1 MIFRTLQTL
10 LVLVISIPLVAQQA
24 TRTLDILIRNG
35 SVLDGSGTPARH
47 VDIGIRGDRIV
58 AIGKSLHEKAKR
70 VIDARG
76 LIVAPGFIDPHTHT
90 LDDLSNPATS
100 RNDAYLM
107 QGVATVVV
115 GNDGSSPLDIGA
127 TLHKLDQQG
136 IGTNVAMFIGQGS
149 VRRAVM
155 GMSDA
160 TPTAA
165 QMDAMKALVDQGMK
179 QGAIGMST
187 GLFYAPGSYS
197 STEEVI
203 SLAKVAAANGGIY
216 DTHMR
221 DEDSYTIGLLGSVK
235 ETIRIGREAQ
245 IPVMI
250 SHIKALGK
258 SVWGESTSVIAL
270 IDAARASG
278 VNVTASQYPYNASGT
293 SIEAA
298 LIPRWAEV
306 GGHAA
311 LLQRIDDP
319 AVRPRLVAAMQKNLD
334 DRGGP
339 ESLLITVS
347 PDKEFTGKTLAA
359 IAKEYHQSPIDAA
372 LLIVKKGG
380 AAVASF
386 NMQESDIKNFMR
398 QPWVMTCSDG
408 SPGHPRKYGTFP
420 RKLRKYVFDE
430 HVITL
435 PFAIRSMTSLPAE
448 TLRLEDRGL
457 LKPGYF
463 ADVVLFNPKTIR
475 ALSTYQEPK
484 LLATGVTYL
493 LVNGQF
499 AIDNSSLTNAH
510 AGHALPHGHS

>member
-1 MIFRTLQTL
+1 
-10 LVLVISIPLVAQQA
+10 
-24 TRTLDILIRNG
+24 
-35 SVLDGSGTPARH
+35 
-47 VDIGIRGDRIV
+47 
-58 AIGKSLHEKAKR
+58 
-70 VIDARG
+70 
-76 LIVAPGFIDPHTHT
+76 
-90 LDDLSNPATS
+90 
-100 RNDAYLM
+100 
-107 QGVATVVV
+107 
-115 GNDGSSPLDIGA
+115 
-127 TLHKLDQQG
+127 
-136 IGTNVAMFIGQGS
+136 
-149 VRRAVM
+149 
-155 GMSDA
+155 MSDA
-160 TPTAA
+160 TPTTA
-165 QMDAMKALVDQGMK
+165 QMDSMKALVDRGMK
-179 QGAIGMST
+179 EGAIGMST

-203 SLAKVAAANGGIY
+203 ALAKVAAANGGIY

-235 ETIRIGREAQ
+235 ETIRIGREAH

-258 SVWGESTSVIAL
+258 SVWGESTPVIAL
-270 IDAARASG
+270 VNAARASG
-278 VNVTASQYPYNASGT
+278 VDVTASQYPYNASGT
-293 SIEAA
+293 SVEAS

-319 AVRPRLVAAMQKNLD
+319 AVRPRLIAAMQKNLD

-339 ESLLITVS
+339 ESLLITVA
-347 PDKEFTGKTLAA
+347 PDKEYTGKTLAA
-359 IAKEYHQSPIDAA
+359 IAKEHQLSPIDAA
-372 LLIVKKGG
+372 FLIIKKGG

-420 RKLRKYVFDE
+420 HKLREYVFDE

-435 PFAIRSMTSLPAE
+435 PFAIHSMTSLPAE
-448 TLRLEDRGL
+448 TLHLQDRGL

-463 ADVVLFNPKTIR
+463 ADVVIFNPETIR

-499 AIDNSSLTNAH
+499 AIDAGKLTNAH
-510 AGHALPHGHS
+510 AGRALPHGYQYRMTRFVKEDSGTVVRP